1 MSRKTPIFLNDHQQ
15 EQLINALENAFDTT
29 EVNIAHEIT
38 SEYIHSDALIMSKDG
53 EDTTFA
59 SFGMCARKQNSHI
72 DEPREHF
79 IPDIDQ

>member
-38 SEYIHSDALIMSKDG
+38 SE
-53 EDTTFA
+53 
-59 SFGMCARKQNSHI
+59 
-72 DEPREHF
+72 
-79 IPDIDQ
+79 